1 MILRGKNTKVLFVQ
15 SKIKKTNIE
24 AVAVQDLGSCTTPL
38 SENTLKNLG
47 GDGGYEVV
55 LGGGDGGVEDCGIV
69 EKLLIRCLGV
79 LTDKLTDRRTLLFIV
94 ESLSRP
100 VVYLVPTKDDHQQK
114 ILFALLPLPWQFRFS
129 LPPGRSH

>member
-24 AVAVQDLGSCTTPL
+24 AVAVQDLGSCNTPL
-38 SENTLKNLG
+38 SENPLKNLG

-55 LGGGDGGVEDCGIV
+55 LGGIEDCGIV

-79 LTDKLTDRRTLLFIV
+79 LTDKLTNRRT
-94 ESLSRP
+94 
-100 VVYLVPTKDDHQQK
+100 
-114 ILFALLPLPWQFRFS
+114 
-129 LPPGRSH
+129 

>member
-79 LTDKLTDRRTLLFIV
+79 LTDRLTDRRTLLVIV

-100 VVYLVPTKDDHQQK
+100 VV
-114 ILFALLPLPWQFRFS
+114 
-129 LPPGRSH
+129 